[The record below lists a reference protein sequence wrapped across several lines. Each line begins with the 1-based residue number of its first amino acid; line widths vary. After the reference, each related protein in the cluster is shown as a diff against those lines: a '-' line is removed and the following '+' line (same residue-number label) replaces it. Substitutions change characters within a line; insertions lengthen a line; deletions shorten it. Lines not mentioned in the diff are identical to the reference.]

1 MADVAITPQRITRS
15 KLEATYTGSLSTTD
29 TYKVKNDGKVVLH
42 FKKTGAGECT
52 VTVTTPREVDGL
64 AVADRTFTV
73 PATTGDV
80 FAGPFPPFDYNDG
93 DNNLSFTVSEVT
105 DLSVAALRID

>member
-1 MADVAITPQRITRS
+1 MADVALASQRITRK
-15 KLEATYTGSLSTTD
+15 KLEASYTGSLSATD

-52 VTVTTPREVDGL
+52 VTVTTPREFDGL
-64 AVADRTFTV
+64 AVADLTFTV

-80 FAGPFPPFDYNDG
+80 FAGPFPPYAYNDG
-93 DNNLSFTVSEVT
+93 KDNLSFTVSEVT
-105 DLSVAALRID
+105 GLSVAALRID